1 MKSETTIYKIFG
13 KILDEESDKEEMESD
28 VDEITSIFKSI
39 LNQDM
44 DMREKKSG
52 VVDFITAGMETLSH
66 TISFFLYFV
75 SQKMDIQDRIFEE
88 VSTLNDVV
96 TQDDVQKAVYTR
108 AAIQESFRMSPTA
121 FALSRILDKDLI
133 LSGYHVKAGV
143 SKTSSSS
150 SSI

>member
-13 KILDEESDKEEMESD
+13 KILDEESEKGEMESE
-28 VDEITSIFKSI
+28 VNEITSIFKSI

-44 DMREKKSG
+44 DMREKKSS
-52 VVDFITAGMETLSH
+52 VVDFITSGMETLAH

-75 SQKMDIQDRIFEE
+75 SQKMEFQDRIFEE
-88 VSTLNDVV
+88 VSTFNDVV

-121 FALSRILDKDLI
+121 FALSRVLEKDLI

-143 SKTSSSS
+143 SKTSPLSSS
-150 SSI
+150 L